1 MSLSGNFIDS
11 DEHDPEM
18 YHGVSDYS
26 IQFKQTHP
34 DAVLPNSK
42 RAEDTGLDV
51 TAVEDV
57 LIPSNGSAVVP
68 TGIMVASVSPDI
80 WFLVLPRSGMGFK
93 HGIQPHLGVID
104 NPYRGD
110 LGIKLYNFSD
120 KDYQVQKGDRIAQI
134 AFFPLIKPNVSWS
147 NTIEATDRGAAG
159 FGNSGR

>member
-18 YHGVSDYS
+18 YHGVSGYS

-147 NTIEATDRGAAG
+147 DTIEATDRGAAG

>member
-1 MSLSGNFIDS
+1 MSLSACFDTFES
-11 DEHDPEM
+11 E
-18 YHGVSDYS
+18 YS
-26 IQFKQTHP
+26 IQFKKTHP

-147 NTIEATDRGAAG
+147 DTIEATDRGAAG

>member
-1 MSLSGNFIDS
+1 MSLSACFDTFES
-11 DEHDPEM
+11 E
-18 YHGVSDYS
+18 SKYS
-26 IQFKQTHP
+26 IQFKKTHP
-34 DAVLPNSK
+34 DAVLPGSK
-42 RAEDTGLDV
+42 RDEDTGLDV

-57 LIPSNGSAVVP
+57 LIPANGSAIVP
-68 TGIMVASVSPDI
+68 TGLTVASVTPNI

-147 NTIEATDRGAAG
+147 DTIEETDRGATG

>member
-26 IQFKQTHP
+26 IQFKRTHP